1 MATFDTFYINGEN
14 LSTATAVF
22 TDAAMTTLAVT
33 GAYSDGDVIRNQVGS
48 LFNDIAL
55 FPDVSHDC
63 NACSTNCTSAV
74 SFSQSFQTAASMQGS
89 VMFETMGAV
98 KVTIQGVG
106 LRPIGVDLEKNGN
119 RYNYFSSTNFEATP
133 QRYNAP
139 SLNMKSYFWSLTGVG
154 ACGNWTNGTA
164 NLDILHYNPTNGVWE
179 DTGNDIL
186 NQTLTNKMTS
196 GFPPIPPTSVG
207 SVAGN
212 LVTYVP
218 SGGTSSVPD
227 FLNIIFETPCGA
239 SQGTNKGHIT
249 GPILSVECPVTLP
262 SFGISNQTASH
273 AAACAQPANTLTNIR
288 NIGRVRGNPSV
299 LAVGDFVF
307 TGSNG
312 ALGIP
317 DGYYKTTGAY
327 LSGVSTS
334 FGSFKIEN
342 GVVTE
347 IQSC

>member
-14 LSTATAVF
+14 LSNATAVF

-33 GAYSDGDVIRNQVGS
+33 GVYSDGDVIRNQVGS
-48 LFNDIAL
+48 LSNDVAL
-55 FPDVSHDC
+55 FSDVSHNC

-119 RYNYFSSTNFEATP
+119 RYNFFSSTNFQATP

-139 SLNMKSYFWSLTGVG
+139 SLNMKSYFWSQTGVN

-186 NQTLTNKMTS
+186 NQSLANKMTS

-212 LVTYVP
+212 LITYIPVTGSAGLPQYLDV
-218 SGGTSSVPD
+218 
-227 FLNIIFETPCGA
+227 IFETPCGA

-249 GPILSVECPVTLP
+249 GPILSVECPVSLP
-262 SFGISNQTASH
+262 SFGISPPQTSH
-273 AAACAQPANTLTNIR
+273 AAACAVPANALTNIR
-288 NIGRVRGNPSV
+288 NIGMVRGEPSV

-307 TGSNG
+307 TSSNG
-312 ALGIP
+312 ALVIA
-317 DGYYKTTGAY
+317 DGHYKTTGSY